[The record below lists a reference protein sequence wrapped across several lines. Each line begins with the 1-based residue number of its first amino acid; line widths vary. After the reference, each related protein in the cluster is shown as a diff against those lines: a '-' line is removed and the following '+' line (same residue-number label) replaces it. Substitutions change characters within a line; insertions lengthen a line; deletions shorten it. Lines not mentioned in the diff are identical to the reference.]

1 MLQPSATV
9 SQRFPQNVTYS
20 ISYTYILFFIYIS
33 FIARNFKEKIDLE
46 IFNVFK
52 VYG

>member
-1 MLQPSATV
+1 MLQPLAKV

-20 ISYTYILFFIYIS
+20 ISYTYIILFIYIS

-46 IFNVFK
+46 LFNVFK
-52 VYG
+52 EYG